1 MDSFVVGKMYRRKN
15 ALNGLLSATILW
27 QEPKFDYT
35 IKKVGL
41 IKLTSTFVLLQSY
54 IHSYTEN
61 INVIWYKVLTSDGTI
76 GWTNLLHS
84 SWEEIKTS

>member
-1 MDSFVVGKMYRRKN
+1 MNDFVVGKMYRRKN
-15 ALNGLLSATILW
+15 ASNVMLSATTLW

-35 IKKVGL
+35 VKKVGL
-41 IKLTSTFVLLQSY
+41 ITLTSTFVLLQFY

-61 INVIWYKVLTSDGTI
+61 IHVTWYKVLTSDGTI
-76 GWTNLLHS
+76 GWINLLPS